1 MKVDVFK
8 KLIKEAVKEVLQEE
22 LVNILSENKKQVENT
37 SGTFTK
43 YEEYKPVRSENM
55 YRPTGDPIMDL
66 LQETRANMTSGDYKT
81 MISMDSSMAQ
91 GGMPNMG
98 SMISGPEPGLD
109 ISQLSFVKN
118 AGKVF
123 QASVEKDKQRF
134 GG

>member
-22 LVNILSENKKQVENT
+22 LINILSENKKLTEKPVNT
-37 SGTFTK
+37 FKK
-43 YEEYKPVRSENM
+43 YEEYKPTTSENI
-55 YRPTGDPIMDL
+55 YKPTGDPIMDL
-66 LQETRANMTSGDYKT
+66 LQETRATMTSGDYKT
-81 MISMDSSMAQ
+81 MVSMDSSMAQ
-91 GGMPNMG
+91 NGIPNMG
-98 SMISGPEPGLD
+98 NMISGQEPGLD

-123 QASVEKDKQRF
+123 KASVEKDKQRF

>member
-22 LVNILSENKKQVENT
+22 LINILSENKKLTEKPVD
-37 SGTFTK
+37 TFKK
-43 YEEYKPVRSENM
+43 YEEYKPTTSKNI
-55 YRPTGDPIMDL
+55 YKPTGDPIMDL
-66 LQETRANMTSGDYKT
+66 LQETRATMTSGDYKT
-81 MISMDSSMAQ
+81 MVSMDSSMAQ
-91 GGMPNMG
+91 NGMPSMGNMV
-98 SMISGPEPGLD
+98 SGQEPGLD

-123 QASVEKDKQRF
+123 KASVEKDKQRF

>member
-8 KLIKEAVKEVLQEE
+8 KLIKEAVKEALREE
-22 LVNILSENKKQVENT
+22 L
-37 SGTFTK
+37 SGLQSAIKESTPVQKVTK
-43 YEEYKPVRSENM
+43 YEN
-55 YRPTGDPIMDL
+55 YRPTVSKPISTGNPLMDL
-66 LQETRANMTSGDYKT
+66 LQETRATMNSKDYNS
-81 MISMDSSMAQ
+81 MVNMDSSMAQ
-91 GGMPNMG
+91 AGIPAME
-98 SMISGPEPGLD
+98 SLILGPEPGLD